1 MIEELNES
9 GGAVAMRG
17 RSALRNAA
25 VVAGLAC
32 MLGTLCAGCYVETE
46 PAAPMA
52 QGEVV
57 VSDPPP
63 PPPPVAEAP
72 PAVAPPNTVWVAGYH
87 RWDGHQYQWQAGH
100 YERPPRANA
109 RYQAGHWEARGRGKA
124 WVEGRWI

>member
-1 MIEELNES
+1 MIEDRNVS
-9 GGAVAMRG
+9 GFGVAKLG
-17 RSALRNAA
+17 PKALRSAAA
-25 VVAGLAC
+25 IAGVACFLS
-32 MLGTLCAGCYVETE
+32 TLCAGCYVETE
-46 PAAPMA
+46 PAAPVA

-57 VSDPPP
+57 VSDP

-100 YERPPRANA
+100 YERPPRPAA
-109 RYQAGHWEARGRGKA
+109 HYQAGHWEARGRGKA